1 MRWWWWLCRWPAAPD
16 ELAVLVA
23 FCQDTNEAGLAIE
36 CPTDVGWG
44 DARVA
49 PGGGDGCC
57 VPLGVFLVTLV
68 VVEFDV
74 AAGDGVGGRP

>member
-1 MRWWWWLCRWPAAPD
+1 MVGEVVVVVPVPAAPD

-44 DARVA
+44 DACVA
-49 PGGGDGCC
+49 PGGGDGYAHKVCRE
-57 VPLGVFLVTLV
+57 VSGAV
-68 VVEFDV
+68 V
-74 AAGDGVGGRP
+74 